1 MTRLVRSQRWTAV
14 RGTAAALAFSFLVS
28 GCHHKSVDD
37 YLSAGD
43 QAMQSTKLAEAEQD
57 YQTAVKL
64 APNDVRTHIALG
76 NLYIFEHKQG
86 PAQLEFMK
94 VLEIEPKN
102 PAAHVALGNLYAD
115 QNQNGLAEGQY
126 RAAIA
131 LDPSRSNYHS
141 DLASILAKEG
151 KGNEAEAEF
160 RTAIGLDPKNAQA
173 HFQLANL
180 LASEPNRAAEAQAEY
195 QQAKA
200 LDPKLVPPAGAA
212 APETASAPAPAGAPA
227 SGVKI
232 KPVNKVFLLTHDSP
246 VYSTPDSSSD
256 VVGKVRRKRY
266 VHVTGITGNWLQVKL
281 RNGTVGFVPTSA
293 AE

>member
-1 MTRLVRSQRWTAV
+1 MAWLVRSRWTVAG
-14 RGTAAALAFSFLVS
+14 GTAAVLAVS
-28 GCHHKSVDD
+28 LLISACHRKSADD
-37 YLSAGD
+37 YLAAGD
-43 QAMQSTKLAEAEQD
+43 QAMQATKLAEAEQD
-57 YQTAVKL
+57 YQEAVKL

-141 DLASILAKEG
+141 DLAGILAKEG
-151 KGNEAEAEF
+151 KNPEAEAEF

-180 LASEPNRAAEAQAEY
+180 LASEPNRAADAQAEY
-195 QQAKA
+195 AQAKA
-200 LDPKLVPPAGAA
+200 LDPKLVPAGGG
-212 APETASAPAPAGAPA
+212 APPSATASTAPAPAPG
-227 SGVKI
+227 SVKV

-246 VYSTPDSSSD
+246 VYVNPDSSSE

-266 VHVTGITGNWLQVKL
+266 VHVTGITGSWLQVKL